1 MASHLRL
8 RSPIATLALLF
19 FFFHWALGQ
28 APEDTATEPALDPE
42 RAVASFRI
50 SEGLDWTSLLAE
62 PTISQPLQATF
73 DSRGRLW
80 VVEYRQYPNPEGL
93 KPLSRDR
100 HWRIVYDSIPLP
112 PGRGGVRGKDQ
123 ISVHEDQDGD
133 GNYESHR
140 VFVEGLNI
148 ATAVVPD
155 ERGAWV
161 LNPPYL
167 LYYRDENQD
176 LRADGDP
183 EIHLSGF
190 GLEDT
195 HSVVNSLSFGPDG
208 WLYAAQGSTVSA
220 AIKPYG
226 STSAP
231 MTSMGQAIWRYHPK
245 TRTYEVFAEGG
256 GNAFGVAFNDRGEV
270 FSGHNGGD
278 TRGFHY
284 YQGGYYRKGFSK
296 HGDLSNPHSYGY
308 LNPMQH
314 DPIPRFTHTMLFTES
329 TALAS
334 QAPNSML
341 AVDPLHGKLIQT
353 EIIAT
358 GSTYATKDVGDTVSS
373 TDKWFR
379 PVAISDG
386 PDGAAYVCDW
396 YDSVVA
402 HIYAFEGKLDRDR
415 GRVYRLGP
423 EQGLEHE
430 EPWNVDLAHGQG
442 IDALE
447 YLYHTLQHAYRWQ
460 RWQAS
465 RLIAMHPLKDSLR
478 ARLHLDLLSGS
489 ADTHPHRLELLWTAH
504 ACGWIPDTIPF
515 VSEKD
520 TRTDADNPWDPSSLL
535 QSDDPN
541 VRSWVVRLVCDDG
554 VVSSD
559 LAKAISSMAH
569 SETDPSVLSQ
579 IACSAKRLPAPQAI
593 GLLRSLAT
601 NKKVPEDSFLPMLAW
616 WALEHHAVDHDV
628 ILNGLVRDEATWSS
642 ALARRVL
649 YPNLVRRWSGMGTG
663 ESYRGVAEVFQRVG
677 GLPEAVRDE
686 MGKAAQESFE
696 QAFSGRSL
704 AGVPNEV
711 IDAMVRLGQPSIT
724 LLVRRG
730 DAKALDQAIDALQ
743 DRTRPD
749 PLRSQLARLASE
761 LVHVRRHPGMM
772 DALLAMARDSE
783 SKHGVR
789 SSAFSALAG
798 YDDERVAEGI
808 LAVWPSMP
816 GELKPAAGAALA
828 SRAAWTKRW
837 IEGCVDQRV
846 SSEDMPP
853 ESIRAMRLHP
863 DEALQSRLS
872 EVYPAYATIDLAAA
886 NARSREMAEVILAGS
901 GDPYHGKKVY
911 RELCGRC
918 HRLFDDGGA
927 VGPELTGYQRD
938 QMETLLR
945 NIIAPSLEIR
955 EGYQMVRILTDDAS
969 VLSGFI
975 ESQSDDQILVRNIDG
990 QLHTIERAMI
1000 ESVQPQVLSLM
1011 PEGLL
1016 DKLDATGLRDLM
1028 AYLRSSQPLNDGS

>member
-1 MASHLRL
+1 MSKT
-8 RSPIATLALLF
+8 SIALIALICVLPC
-19 FFFHWALGQ
+19 WAFGQ
-28 APEDTATEPALDPE
+28 TPEDTATEPALDPE
-42 RAVASFRI
+42 RAVPSFRI
-50 SEGLDWTSLLAE
+50 SEGLKWTSLLAE

-112 PGRGGVRGKDQ
+112 PGRGGLRGKDQ

-133 GNYESHR
+133 GKYETHR
-140 VFVEGLNI
+140 LFVEGLNI
-148 ATAVVPD
+148 ATAVAPED
-155 ERGAWV
+155 KGAWV

-167 LYYRDENQD
+167 LYYRDDDQD

-195 HSVVNSLSFGPDG
+195 HSVVNSLCFGPDG

-226 STSAP
+226 SSSSP
-231 MTSMGQAIWRYHPK
+231 MTSMGQAIWRYHPE
-245 TRTYEVFAEGG
+245 TRTYEIFAEGG

-296 HGDLSNPHSYGY
+296 HGDLSNPNSYGY

-334 QAPNSML
+334 QTPNSML

-353 EIIAT
+353 ETLAV
-358 GSTYATKDVGDTVSS
+358 GSTYATKDVTDTVSS

-402 HIYAFEGKLDRDR
+402 HIYAFEGKIDRDR

-423 EQGLEHE
+423 DPNSVRAA
-430 EPWNVDLAHGQG
+430 PWNANLAHGQG
-442 IDALE
+442 IDSLE
-447 YLYHTLQHAYRWQ
+447 YLYGTLQHPYRWQ

-465 RLIAMHPLKDSLR
+465 RLIAKHPLRESLR
-478 ARLHLDLLSGS
+478 TRMYRDVMTKDANAQL
-489 ADTHPHRLELLWTAH
+489 HRLEFLWTAH
-504 ACGWIPDTIPF
+504 ASGWIPDTIPYHAHRHLELS
-515 VSEKD
+515 SES
-520 TRTDADNPWDPSSLL
+520 TWDPSTLL
-535 QSDDPN
+535 RNEDPM
-541 VRSWVVRLVCDDG
+541 VRSWTVRLVCDDRT
-554 VVSSD
+554 VSPE
-559 LAKAISSMAH
+559 LAGAISEIAQNES
-569 SETDPSVLSQ
+569 DPSVLCQ
-579 IACSAKRLPAPQAI
+579 IACSAKRLPAPQVI
-593 GLLRSLAT
+593 GLLRSLAINT
-601 NKKVPEDSFLPMLAW
+601 KIPDDSFLPMLAW
-616 WALEHHAVDHDV
+616 WALEHHAADYDA
-628 ILNGLVRDEATWSS
+628 ILNGLVREKATWGS
-642 ALARRVL
+642 ALTRRVL
-649 YPNLVRRWSGMGTG
+649 YPNLVRRWSGMGTAD
-663 ESYRGVAEVFQRVG
+663 SYRGVAEIFQRIG
-677 GLPEAVRDE
+677 DLPDAASDE
-686 MGKAAQESFE
+686 MAKVAQESFE
-696 QAFSGRSL
+696 QAFAGRSL
-704 AGVPNEV
+704 AGVPDAV
-711 IDAMVRLGQPSIT
+711 IDAMVRMGQPSLT

-730 DAKALDQAIDALQ
+730 DTTALDQAIEAMKDPK
-743 DRTRPD
+743 RPD
-749 PLRSQLARLASE
+749 TLRSQLARLAGE
-761 LVHVRRHPGMM
+761 LPHVRRHPDMM
-772 DALLAMARDSE
+772 SALLTLASAPE
-783 SKHGVR
+783 SKAGVR
-789 SSAFSALAG
+789 SSAFSALSG
-798 YDDERVAEGI
+798 YDDERVADEIIGMWSS
-808 LAVWPSMP
+808 LPM
-816 GELKPAAGAALA
+816 ELKPSAGAVIA
-828 SRAAWTKRW
+828 SRAAWTARW
-837 IEGCVDQRV
+837 LDACIEQRV
-846 SSEDMPP
+846 SAEEMPP

-863 DEALQSRLS
+863 DESLQTRLAKI
-872 EVYPAYATIDLAAA
+872 YPAFASIDLAAA
-886 NARSREMAEVILAGS
+886 NARSREMADVILTGS
-901 GDPYHGKKVY
+901 GDPYHGKKLY
-911 RELCGRC
+911 RELCARC

-938 QMETLLR
+938 QLETLLR

-955 EGYQMVRILTDDAS
+955 EGYQMVRVLTDDAS
-969 VLSGFI
+969 VLSGFV
-975 ESQSDDQILVRNIDG
+975 ESQTDAQVLIRNIDG
-990 QLHTIERAMI
+990 QLHTIDLSSI
-1000 ESVQPQVLSLM
+1000 ESLQPQVLSLM